1 MYEYDWKFA
10 EAEKEFKRA
19 IELNPNYATTRH
31 WYAEYL
37 LSVGRNE
44 EAIAEIKRAQELDPL
59 SLIINSIVGIVYTET
74 RQYDRA
80 IEQLKKT
87 IEMDHNFPRAHLFL
101 AEAYERKGMFVEAIS
116 EFEKHSILT
125 GMPPEEAAKETAA
138 LREAY
143 KKSGANGYW
152 RKQIE
157 IYEWRRASHPELL
170 PPLSVVASFYA
181 QLGEKEQAFAFLEK
195 AYEQKEVD
203 VVRLKS
209 QIYDPI
215 RSDPRFQDLM
225 RRIGLPQ

>member
-1 MYEYDWKFA
+1 
-10 EAEKEFKRA
+10 
-19 IELNPNYATTRH
+19 
-31 WYAEYL
+31 
-37 LSVGRNE
+37 
-44 EAIAEIKRAQELDPL
+44 
-59 SLIINSIVGIVYTET
+59 VYTEN
-74 RQYDRA
+74 RQYEQA

-87 IEMDHNFPRAHLFL
+87 IEMDQNFPRAHLHL
-101 AEAYERKGMFVEAIS
+101 AETYQRKGMFDEAIL

-157 IYEWRRASHPELL
+157 FYERNRTLQPDFV

-195 AYEQKEVD
+195 AYEQKEGD
-203 VVRLKS
+203 VIRLKS
-209 QIYDPI
+209 TNYDPI